1 MGRVIVPD
9 EICRQA
15 DDMTENF
22 RGYRDAL
29 SEMIVVMEQF
39 AEMDTLRGES
49 WDSMRE
55 HFANHRTVLR
65 GMLCAISQGI
75 EDACTLKQ
83 CAGDELLDEEEI
95 NEQIRKLTMRNQEC
109 QESIGNYQ
117 RLLCNPAYA
126 GFFGWWARWMI
137 ANYQEE
143 IDTNHRMI
151 TLLEQKLERIEEIDA
166 QTRCLFGQDLSPYIL
181 QGIEALEGAWNG
193 NGFTV
198 QTNQEWMRVINEAW
212 TDHVKEGTR
221 IGLKEDGYVAIVGE
235 DGTVYYGGDQ
245 GWFDGEHKMLYEKGC
260 GIIATVNL
268 LLYMSGRTNLTQE
281 EYMQEVREFLEDDW
295 SARKELEVEE
305 GYYTISMMLYVNQY
319 FDNHE
324 MGYTALWNLTQ
335 ADRVEH
341 MQEMLSNNLPVI
353 LQIGDGEEF
362 GYELESKIEKGMGEK
377 KREEKAGEESDGD
390 DEDDRDKIKRGL
402 PFYTFQNG
410 EYVFVQNCQEHY
422 VTVTGIREH
431 DGEDGE
437 HQIML
442 EISTWGKKYYM
453 DYDEYKAFIALQK
466 ENSGILNQMWED
478 VYNNVL
484 YIKEKNK

>member
-22 RGYRDAL
+22 RGYKDAL
-29 SEMIVVMEQF
+29 SKLIVVMEQF
-39 AEMDTLRGES
+39 AETDTLQGVS
-49 WDSMRE
+49 WESMRE
-55 HFANHRTVLR
+55 HFSNHKTVLQ
-65 GMLCAISQGI
+65 GMLCVISQGI

-126 GFFGWWARWMI
+126 GFLGWWARWMI
-137 ANYQEE
+137 ANYEEE

-221 IGLKEDGYVAIVGE
+221 IGLKEDGYVAIVGA

-245 GWFDGEHKMLYEKGC
+245 GWFAEENFRLKEHGC
-260 GIIATVNL
+260 GVIATVNL
-268 LLYMSGRTNLTQE
+268 MLYMSGRTNLTQE
-281 EYMQEVREFLEDDW
+281 EYMQEVRNFLKGNFSPNFELALGKGYDVFSMTIYLNEFLGTNGIDASAYWKVTRDGMLEDI
-295 SARKELEVEE
+295 E
-305 GYYTISMMLYVNQY
+305 Q
-319 FDNHE
+319 
-324 MGYTALWNLTQ
+324 
-335 ADRVEH
+335 
-341 MQEMLSNNLPVI
+341 MLSNNLPVI
-353 LQIGDGEEF
+353 LEIGDGKVTGERVNEKNEKEAIYDKVTF
-362 GYELESKIEKGMGEK
+362 YVLE
-377 KREEKAGEESDGD
+377 R
-390 DEDDRDKIKRGL
+390 
-402 PFYTFQNG
+402 G
-410 EYVFVQNCQEHY
+410 EYVAMEVTHDHY
-422 VTVTGIREH
+422 VTVTGIVEYENPNGNH
-431 DGEDGE
+431 TT
-437 HQIML
+437 ML
-442 EISTWGKKYYM
+442 EISSWGKKYYM
-453 DYDEYKAFIALQK
+453 DYDEYMDFIERQK
-466 ENSGILNQMWED
+466 DGTGIANWVWENGLNNILH
-478 VYNNVL
+478 
-484 YIKEKNK
+484 IEKGR

>member
-22 RGYRDAL
+22 RGYKDAL
-29 SEMIVVMEQF
+29 SKLIVVMEQF
-39 AEMDTLRGES
+39 AETDTLQGVS
-49 WDSMRE
+49 WESMRE
-55 HFANHRTVLR
+55 HFSNHKTVLQ
-65 GMLCAISQGI
+65 GMLCVISQGI

-126 GFFGWWARWMI
+126 GFLGWWARWMI
-137 ANYQEE
+137 ANYEEE

-221 IGLKEDGYVAIVGE
+221 IGLKEDGYVAIVGA

-245 GWFDGEHKMLYEKGC
+245 GWFASEDILLKNYGC

-268 LLYMSGRTNLTQE
+268 MLYMSGRTNLTQE

-295 SARKELEVEE
+295 SARKELDNEE
-305 GYYTISMMLYVNQY
+305 GYYSISMMLYTNQY
-319 FDNHE
+319 FDSHE
-324 MGYTALWNLTQ
+324 MGYTTMWKLTQ
-335 ADRVEH
+335 DDMLDK

-353 LQIGDGEEF
+353 LDIGDGEQF
-362 GYELESKIEKGMGEK
+362 GGEIENRIEKGKAK
-377 KREEKAGEESDGD
+377 KED
-390 DEDDRDKIKRGL
+390 DEEENEVVIKRGI
-402 PFYTFQNG
+402 PFYKYQNG
-410 EYVFVQNCQEHY
+410 QYVFVQNCQEHY
-422 VTVTGIREH
+422 VTVTGIREY
-431 DGEDGE
+431 DGTDGE

-453 DYDEYKAFIALQK
+453 DYDEYKAFIELQK
-466 ENSGILNQMWED
+466 KDSGLLNQMWENA
-478 VYNNVL
+478 YNNIL
-484 YIKEKNK
+484 YIKEEENK

>member
-22 RGYRDAL
+22 RGYKDAL
-29 SEMIVVMEQF
+29 SKLIVVMEQF
-39 AEMDTLRGES
+39 AEMDTLQGVS
-49 WDSMRE
+49 WESMRE
-55 HFANHRTVLR
+55 HFSNHKTVLQ
-65 GMLCAISQGI
+65 GMLCVISQGI

-95 NEQIRKLTMRNQEC
+95 SEQIRKLTMRNQEC

-126 GFFGWWARWMI
+126 GFLGWWARWMI
-137 ANYQEE
+137 ANYEEE

-221 IGLKEDGYVAIVGE
+221 IGLKEDGYVAIVGA

-245 GWFDGEHKMLYEKGC
+245 GWFAEEYKMLYEKGC

-295 SARKELEVEE
+295 SARKELDNKE
-305 GYYTISMMLYVNQY
+305 GYYSISMMFYTNQY
-319 FDNHE
+319 FDSHE
-324 MGYTALWNLTQ
+324 MGYTTMWELTQ
-335 ADRVEH
+335 ADMLDK

-353 LQIGDGEEF
+353 LEIGEGDAFGGEIENR
-362 GYELESKIEKGMGEK
+362 IEKGKEKEEEEGEG
-377 KREEKAGEESDGD
+377 EGEEEE
-390 DEDDRDKIKRGL
+390 EDDIKRGI
-402 PFYTFQNG
+402 PFYAFRNG
-410 EYVFVQNCQEHY
+410 EYVFVQNCQDHY
-422 VTVTGIREH
+422 VTVTGIREY
-431 DGEDGE
+431 DGTDGE

-453 DYDEYKAFIALQK
+453 DYNEYKTFIELQK
-466 ENSGILNQMWED
+466 EDSGFLNHIWENA
-478 VYNNVL
+478 YNNIL
-484 YIKEKNK
+484 YIKEENK

>member
-22 RGYRDAL
+22 RGYKDAL
-29 SEMIVVMEQF
+29 SKLIVVMEQF
-39 AEMDTLRGES
+39 AETDTLQGVS
-49 WDSMRE
+49 WESMRE
-55 HFANHRTVLR
+55 HFSNHKTVLQ
-65 GMLCAISQGI
+65 GMLCVISQGI

-126 GFFGWWARWMI
+126 GFLGWWARWMI
-137 ANYQEE
+137 ANYEEE

-181 QGIEALEGAWNG
+181 QGIEALEDAWNG

-221 IGLKEDGYVAIVGE
+221 IGMKEDGYVAIVGA

-245 GWFDGEHKMLYEKGC
+245 GWFAEENFRLKEHGC
-260 GIIATVNL
+260 GVIATVNL
-268 LLYMSGRTNLTQE
+268 MLYMSGRTNLTQD

-295 SARKELEVEE
+295 SARKELDNEE
-305 GYYTISMMLYVNQY
+305 GYYSISMLLYTNQY
-319 FDNHE
+319 FDSHE
-324 MGYTALWNLTQ
+324 MGYTTMWKLTQ
-335 ADRVEH
+335 DDMLDK

-353 LQIGDGEEF
+353 LDIGDGEQF
-362 GYELESKIEKGMGEK
+362 GGEIENRIEKGKAK
-377 KREEKAGEESDGD
+377 KED
-390 DEDDRDKIKRGL
+390 DEEENEVVIKRGI
-402 PFYTFQNG
+402 PFYKYQNG
-410 EYVFVQNCQEHY
+410 QYVFVQNCQEHY
-422 VTVTGIREH
+422 VTVTGIREY
-431 DGEDGE
+431 DGTDGE

-453 DYDEYKAFIALQK
+453 DYDEYKAFIELQK
-466 ENSGILNQMWED
+466 KDSGFLNQMWENA
-478 VYNNVL
+478 YNNIL
-484 YIKEKNK
+484 YIKEEENK

>member
-9 EICRQA
+9 EIRRQA

-22 RGYRDAL
+22 RGYKDAL
-29 SEMIVVMEQF
+29 SELSVVMEQF
-39 AEMDTLRGES
+39 AETDTLQGES
-49 WDSMRE
+49 WDSMRAY
-55 HFANHRTVLR
+55 FSNHKTVLR
-65 GMLCAISQGI
+65 GMLCIICQGI

-126 GFFGWWARWMI
+126 GFLGWWARWMI
-137 ANYQEE
+137 ANYEQE
-143 IDTNHRMI
+143 IDTNDRMI
-151 TLLEQKLERIEEIDA
+151 TLLEQKLECIEEIDA

-181 QGIEALEGAWNG
+181 QGLEALEGAWNG
-193 NGFTV
+193 NGFAV
-198 QTNQEWMRVINEAW
+198 QTNQEWMRMINEAW

-235 DGTVYYGGDQ
+235 NGTVYYGGDQ
-245 GWFDGEHKMLYEKGC
+245 GWFAEEDILLKKYGC

-295 SARKELEVEE
+295 SARKELENEE
-305 GYYTISMMLYVNQY
+305 GYYSISMMLYTNQY
-319 FDNHE
+319 FKHHE
-324 MGYTALWNLTQ
+324 MGYTTMWELTQ
-335 ADRVEH
+335 AD
-341 MQEMLSNNLPVI
+341 MLNNIQEMLSNNLPVI
-353 LQIGDGEEF
+353 LDIGEGVPS
-362 GYELESKIEKGMGEK
+362 GYKIPDKIEKGKGEE
-377 KREEKAGEESDGD
+377 EEKEIENGEEGKKGKK
-390 DEDDRDKIKRGL
+390 EREVAYQGIL
-402 PFYTFQNG
+402 FYAFRNG
-410 EYVFVQNCQEHY
+410 EYVPVQNCRDHY
-422 VTVTGIREH
+422 VTVTGIREY
-431 DGEDGE
+431 DREDGK

-453 DYDEYKAFIALQK
+453 DYDEYKAFIELQK
-466 ENSGILNQMWED
+466 EDSGLLNHMWENM
-478 VYNNVL
+478 YNNIL
-484 YIKEKNK
+484 HIREENR

>member
-22 RGYRDAL
+22 RGYKDAL
-29 SEMIVVMEQF
+29 SELIVVMEQF
-39 AEMDTLRGES
+39 AEMDTLQGVS
-49 WDSMRE
+49 WESMRE
-55 HFANHRTVLR
+55 HFSNHKTVLQ
-65 GMLCAISQGI
+65 GMLCVISQGI

-126 GFFGWWARWMI
+126 GFLGWWARWMI
-137 ANYQEE
+137 ANYEEE

-221 IGLKEDGYVAIVGE
+221 IGLKEDGYVAIVGA

-245 GWFDGEHKMLYEKGC
+245 GWFAEEYKRLEEHGC

-268 LLYMSGRTNLTQE
+268 YLYMSGRTHLTQE
-281 EYMQEVREFLEDDW
+281 EYMQEVWQFVTWNFPVEIELFVGTGYDVFSMTDYLNDFFYKNGMSAYAHWKITRSGMLEDI
-295 SARKELEVEE
+295 E
-305 GYYTISMMLYVNQY
+305 Q
-319 FDNHE
+319 
-324 MGYTALWNLTQ
+324 
-335 ADRVEH
+335 
-341 MQEMLSNNLPVI
+341 MLSDNIPVI
-353 LQIGDGEEF
+353 LEIGDGKE
-362 GYELESKIEKGMGEK
+362 
-377 KREEKAGEESDGD
+377 
-390 DEDDRDKIKRGL
+390 DENEVKDKITL
-402 PFYTFQNG
+402 YTLSKG
-410 EYVFVQNCQEHY
+410 EYVATKMTHNHY
-422 VTVTGIREH
+422 VTVTGIIEYENQ
-431 DGEDGE
+431 DET
-437 HQIML
+437 HQTML
-442 EISTWGKKYYM
+442 EISSWGEKYYV
-453 DYDEYKAFIALQK
+453 DYDEYMDFIERQK
-466 ENSGILNQMWED
+466 EGTSIANWAWENGLNNILH
-478 VYNNVL
+478 
-484 YIKEKNK
+484 IEKGA